1 MLLLALRNRR
11 SRTLARRKQGQLGRR
26 MLFYASIVILAIAV
40 GGVATTPTAIR
51 GEGRDA
57 LSRAA
62 ASAARFFEWFGALA
76 IFCGR
81 VARAAFTRPFEF
93 RELIRQMDSIGAKSL
108 PLVALAGA
116 AVGVV
121 LSLQTRASLARFGAK
136 SMLPSIIIFSMIKE
150 SGPIITALVVAGRVA
165 AGIGAELGSMR
176 VTEQIDAMESSAVDP
191 HKYLAATR
199 IVACILMLPLL
210 TLASDFCGVLMGWV
224 SDTLAE
230 PISLRLFLNSG
241 LNGVNFNDFLP
252 PTLKTAVFGAIMGV
266 VASFQGMR
274 ATGGT
279 AGVGR
284 ATTSAVVISS
294 LLIIIADVILVR
306 LILVF
311 FP

>member
-1 MLLLALRNRR
+1 M
-11 SRTLARRKQGQLGRR
+11 
-26 MLFYASIVILAIAV
+26 LAIVA
-40 GGVATTPTAIR
+40 GGIAAGPPA
-51 GEGRDA
+51 G
-57 LSRAA
+57 SRSWTDSI
-62 ASAARFFEWFGALA
+62 SAAMSPLVRFVEWFGELGG
-76 IFCGR
+76 FCGR

-93 RELIRQMDSIGAKSL
+93 RELVSQMESIGAKSL

-165 AGIGAELGSMR
+165 SGIGAELGSMK
-176 VTEQIDAMESSAVDP
+176 VTEQIDAMEASAVDP
-191 HKYLAATR
+191 IKYLAATR
-199 IVACILMLPLL
+199 IAACILMLPLL
-210 TLASDFCGVLMGWV
+210 TVASDFCGILMGWA

-241 LNGVNFNDFLP
+241 LNGATFSDFIP
-252 PTLKTAVFGAIMGV
+252 PTLKTAVFGGIMGV

-274 ATGGT
+274 AKGGT
-279 AGVGR
+279 AGVGL

-294 LLIIIADVILVR
+294 LMIIVADVVLVR
-306 LILVF
+306 MILVF
-311 FP
+311 FPA